1 MNNFDY
7 QMFLNGT
14 SDVLSDM
21 FLQGMNSNSNNNN
34 NNNSNNDNN
43 GMSLFNNNHNKLNNN
58 MNNNTNNNLNN
69 NLYGSYEGFMKGNM
83 FKNLYEPFRNYRPIQ
98 ITPRNAREEALLNL
112 DQTAFAMHEINLYLD
127 NFPDDQNMINQFNEF
142 RKAYDEMLNNYQSKY
157 GPISINNPY
166 MTESPFAWTKD
177 SWPWDRRK
185 F

>member
-21 FLQGMNSNSNNNN
+21 FLQGMNSNNNN

-69 NLYGSYEGFMKGNM
+69 NLYGPYEGFMKGNM

-98 ITPRNAREEALLNL
+98 ITPRNAQEEALLNL

-127 NFPDDQNMINQFNEF
+127 NFPDDQNMINQFNKDQMDF
-142 RKAYDEMLNNYQSKY
+142 SLLLVIISNPTMFLNDFCEMLL
-157 GPISINNPY
+157 I
-166 MTESPFAWTKD
+166 
-177 SWPWDRRK
+177 
-185 F
+185 